1 MNSGSGQRLSVEEL
15 KRLNQPPAPSVPA
28 TPPDTPTGQDWDDL
42 LAALTALY
50 RLEKTNSDRLERLEA
65 SVGPQEA
72 LLRALGRQ
80 VGQLPT
86 QAQLEALAGDVAQM
100 RAELK
105 QAGKKRERHFSLPRL
120 RLPKLRLPDISW
132 SSLLLG
138 LTALALTG
146 GVLWA
151 VWFSWEKL
159 WNMMHTLLP

>member
-15 KRLNQPPAPSVPA
+15 KRLNQPPAPSAPA
-28 TPPDTPTGQDWDDL
+28 APPDAPTGQNWDDL
-42 LAALTALY
+42 PAALTALY

-72 LLRALGRQ
+72 LLRALSRQ
-80 VGQLPT
+80 VGQLST
-86 QAQLEALAGDVAQM
+86 QAQLEALARDVAQI

-105 QAGKKRERHFSLPRL
+105 QAGKKRERRFSLPRI
-120 RLPKLRLPDISW
+120 RLPKLHLPYISW

-138 LTALALTG
+138 LMSLPLIG

-151 VWFSWEKL
+151 VWSSWEKL
-159 WNMMHTLLP
+159 WSAAQTMLP

>member
-1 MNSGSGQRLSVEEL
+1 MSVEEL

-28 TPPDTPTGQDWDDL
+28 TPPDAPTRQDWENL
-42 LAALTALY
+42 LAAVSALY
-50 RLEKTNSDRLERLEA
+50 RLESTNSGRLERLEA

-159 WNMMHTLLP
+159 WNMMHTLIP

>member
-1 MNSGSGQRLSVEEL
+1 MNSESGQRLSVEEL

-28 TPPDTPTGQDWDDL
+28 TPPDAPTRQDWDDL

-50 RLEKTNSDRLERLEA
+50 RLESTNSGRLERLEA

-100 RAELK
+100 SAELK
-105 QAGKKRERHFSLPRL
+105 QAGKKKELSISPPSLETAL
-120 RLPKLRLPDISW
+120 SVLIWLALI
-132 SSLLLG
+132 LLG
-138 LTALALTG
+138 TLVGMVVLRTIWSGLAALWSAVQALI
-146 GVLWA
+146 
-151 VWFSWEKL
+151 
-159 WNMMHTLLP
+159 P